1 MASPH
6 VQIGISDTLLKRALR
21 ELVPTALACQDPQP
35 ATADEQERTYSTDFE
50 VTEVVALRADEKL
63 VQDAA
68 GARADIALKT
78 LGAAFNFPTTTTRT
92 VLATPS
98 AGGAVTLADVPRLF
112 LLVSCKFKRFS
123 SAELHDRGTS
133 AARTAT
139 GAFEFESDL
148 HRSPQDQAGGALL
161 FAVDALPLASN
172 DVALWFRF
180 LCLFNSG
187 LVSSQVWVDAMRTFS
202 TRIGERTVPLQL
214 GALLTGLGL
223 TSGPINVGV
232 SAPAW
237 TGSPPVGTPPKLALR
252 LGIDAELSVD
262 PGGWSSFLSATP
274 TWLLTS
280 VTATM
285 TDIGVA
291 IDGPY
296 LKGLFE
302 KSVATELG
310 KQTLPAG
317 LSFGAPSVTVG
328 TTLPSGFTG
337 IELRIPV
344 WEQFLGAGDA
354 TVSLRLSPRSTPL
367 AGTTIVETFLDAT
380 LCVRFDENLGTVA
393 LLLLGTILTGGLLFA
408 LVSPVIMISGAIIGA
423 VAGIVLARVAG
434 GIGTETTQSQL
445 GTIEPPKEDK
455 RISCG
460 SLNQAT
466 GCRTCSIHTD
476 QETLLGR
483 VALAQVVT
491 HPAGVAIVWALPP
504 VAEPALA
511 SVGVTTGAWYYRT
524 PTCGQVD
531 PEPVKTIMVRN
542 DGGLPLLVC
551 SVTQYVTVGASVKV
565 LEFSPATRG
574 LGPLAEVEPG
584 RGLAV
589 QVKAHVNDPSYDQAS
604 PPPLLVRILTSGGYL
619 ELDVNEGFAAEPLS
633 EQGQTMANARSAV
646 LCDALSS
653 AIHQS
658 IWHQVTFTDPIPFH
672 LADRVRERV
681 DVRAAATGGDVIEGR
696 DFAGRVL
703 GHAYAADGVV
713 ALSVADSRAGA
724 SEHEHSQIGVVAS
737 ALAHLAPEAAGAS
750 GRASATTRRLYR
762 ESGQVDLNSPIVGA
776 ARLGDQL
783 VVLTAAD
790 LRVARALPGG
800 FKRWRAL
807 PLQEGTA
814 VACLDGLVAVG
825 SGRGLRL
832 LDPDLEVLDVRE
844 GGCRALAA
852 TGDAFWCAEA
862 DGVRMLTVENGRLTE
877 RSLVRLPGV
886 EQLAAGGET
895 VVALSEGHL
904 YLVWGGD
911 AQALGRTAERLT
923 TLAGQPAAADEQGLA
938 VLDQLGRVV
947 ASYPGRPWLAGLIEW
962 EHHAVEVRPREGLLV
977 LHDCYETTPDL
988 ERLPDVLRASS
999 TD

>member
-6 VQIGISDTLLKRALR
+6 VQIGISDILLKRALR
-21 ELVPTALACQDPQP
+21 ELLPTTLACQDPEP
-35 ATADEQERTYSTDFE
+35 AVADENERTYSTDFE
-50 VTEVVALRADEKL
+50 VTEVVPLRADEKL

-68 GARADIALKT
+68 GARADIALRT
-78 LGAAFNFPTTTTRT
+78 LGATFNFPTTTTRT

-133 AARTAT
+133 DARTAT
-139 GAFEFESDL
+139 GTFKFEDDL

-172 DVALWFRF
+172 DVALWLRF

-187 LVSSQVWVDAMRTFS
+187 LVSSQLWVDAMRTFS

-214 GALLTGLGL
+214 SALLTGLGL

-237 TGSPPVGTPPKLALR
+237 TGSPPVGTPPRLALR

-262 PGGWSSFLSATP
+262 PVGWSSFLSATP
-274 TWLLTS
+274 SWLLTS

-302 KSVATELG
+302 KSVATQLG

-317 LSFGAPSVTVG
+317 LSFGAPTVTIG
-328 TTLPSGFTG
+328 TSLPSGFTG

-344 WEQFLGAGDA
+344 WEQLVGVGDA
-354 TVSLRLSPRSTPL
+354 VVSLSLSPRSTPL
-367 AGTTIVETFLDAT
+367 VGTTIVETFLDAT
-380 LCVRFDENLGTVA
+380 LCVRFDENLGAVA
-393 LLLLGTILTGGLLFA
+393 LLVLGTILTGGLLFA

-434 GIGTETTQSQL
+434 GIGTQVTQSQL
-445 GTIEPPKEDK
+445 GTTEPPKP
-455 RISCG
+455 ISCG
-460 SLNQAT
+460 PLNQAT

-483 VALAQVVT
+483 IALAQVVT
-491 HPAGVAIVWALPP
+491 HPAGVAMVWALPP

-511 SVGVTTGAWYYRT
+511 SVGVTTGFWHYRT

-551 SVTQYVTVGASVKV
+551 SVTQYVTAGAEVKV

-584 RGLAV
+584 RSLAV
-589 QVKAHVNDPSYDQAS
+589 QVKARVDDPSYDQVS
-604 PPPLLVRILTSGGYL
+604 PPPLLVRILTSGGYR
-619 ELDVNEGFAAEPLS
+619 ELDVNEGFAAEPLA

-672 LADRVRERV
+672 IADRVRERV
-681 DVRAAATGGDVIEGR
+681 DMRAAATGGDVIEGR

-713 ALSVADSRAGA
+713 TLSVADSRAGA

-737 ALAHLAPEAAGAS
+737 AFAHLAPGTTRAS
-750 GRASATTRRLYR
+750 GRASVITRWLYR
-762 ESGQVDLNSPIVGA
+762 ESGQVDLNSPIVSA

-783 VVLTAAD
+783 VVLTAGD

-800 FKRWRAL
+800 FERWRAL
-807 PLQEGTA
+807 PLRGGTA
-814 VACLDGLVAVG
+814 VACLDGLIAVG

-832 LDPDLEVLDVRE
+832 LDPDLEVLHVRE
-844 GGCRALAA
+844 GGCRALVA
-852 TGDAFWCAEA
+852 TGDAFWSAEA
-862 DGVRMLTVENGRLTE
+862 DGVRMLTVENDRLTE
-877 RSLVRLPGV
+877 RSLIRLPGV
-886 EQLAAGGET
+886 EQLAAAGAT
-895 VVALSEGHL
+895 VVALSEEHL
-904 YLVWGGD
+904 YLVSGDD

-923 TLAGQPAAADEQGLA
+923 TLAGQPAAGDEQGLA
-938 VLDQLGRVV
+938 VMDQVGRMV

-962 EHHAVEVRPREGLLV
+962 EHCAVEIRPREGVLV
-977 LHDCYETTPDL
+977 LHDRYETTPDL
-988 ERLPDVLRASS
+988 EHLPDVLRASP